1 MDEPIQVVETKIWDP
16 LVRLFHWTLV
26 LSFMIAYLTEDE
38 LQTLHVYSGYLIMG
52 LLSIRL
58 IWGFVGT
65 KHARFSDFIRPPR
78 EVKVYLKELLALRAT
93 RHLGHNPA
101 GGAMILALILS
112 LVLTTVTGIG
122 AYGAEGGGPLAGWLI
137 GIGEVGGEAL
147 EEIHEFFA
155 NFTLLLVAVHVAGVV
170 LGSLLHR
177 ENLVR
182 AMFTGRKRISMDK

>member
-1 MDEPIQVVETKIWDP
+1 MNETTQIAETKVWDP
-16 LVRLFHWTLV
+16 LIRLFHWTLV
-26 LSFMIAYLTEDE
+26 LSFIVAYLTEDE

-65 KHARFSDFIRPPR
+65 KHARFSDFIRPPG
-78 EVKVYLKELLALRAT
+78 EVKAYLKELLALRAT

-122 AYGAEGGGPLAGWLI
+122 AYGAEGGGPMAGWLI
-137 GIGEVGGEAL
+137 GIGGFGGEAL
-147 EEIHEFFA
+147 EEVHEFLA
-155 NFTLLLVAVHVAGVV
+155 NFTLLLVVVHVGGVV

-177 ENLVR
+177 ENLIR
-182 AMFTGRKRISMDK
+182 AMFTGRKQISIDN